1 MQWVWRFWDY
11 FVTMIAPRKGHG
23 TKGIKRSAM
32 IGYLEGKL
40 LKKGDDRI
48 LVLAN
53 QVGYE
58 VLLPAFVMNT
68 FRAKSVGD
76 PVSIYIY
83 HQQTERQPK
92 PVLIGFNLEVE
103 KEFFQY
109 FISVEAIGALKAVK
123 ALDIPVRD
131 IARAIESKNVHK
143 LKQLKGIG
151 DRTARKIIATLEG
164 KMDKFALIRKT
175 QQEEIPIVEDLSQ
188 QVLDVLV
195 DQLGYKIKD
204 AKQMITDAMKRNS
217 NISTPEELFEEVYRE
232 QDALS

>member
-1 MQWVWRFWDY
+1 
-11 FVTMIAPRKGHG
+11 
-23 TKGIKRSAM
+23 M

-40 LKKGDDRI
+40 LRKGDDRI

-68 FRAKSVGD
+68 FRAKPVGD
-76 PVSIYIY
+76 PVSLYIY

-131 IARAIESKNVHK
+131 IARAIESKNVQA

-164 KMDKFALIRKT
+164 KMDKFALIRKS
-175 QQEEIPIVEDLSQ
+175 QKEEIPIIEDLSQ

-195 DQLGYKIKD
+195 DQLGYKKKD

-232 QDALS
+232 EDARK

>member
-1 MQWVWRFWDY
+1 
-11 FVTMIAPRKGHG
+11 
-23 TKGIKRSAM
+23 M

-40 LKKGDDRI
+40 LRKGDDRI

-109 FISVEAIGALKAVK
+109 FISVEAVGALKAVK

-131 IARAIESKNVHK
+131 IARAIESKNVQK

-164 KMDKFALIRKT
+164 KMDKFALIPKS
-175 QQEEIPIVEDLSQ
+175 QKEDIPIVEDLSQ

-232 QDALS
+232 EDARS

>member
-1 MQWVWRFWDY
+1 
-11 FVTMIAPRKGHG
+11 
-23 TKGIKRSAM
+23 M

-68 FRAKSVGD
+68 FRAKAVGD

-92 PVLIGFNLEVE
+92 PILIGFNLEVE

-204 AKQMITDAMKRNS
+204 AKQMITDAMERNS

-232 QDALS
+232 EDARS